1 MIAQAYD
8 ERVTIDA
15 RRLRFGPAVW
25 RLRCLRAA
33 LAVLQSCRLSEGTGM
48 PMDNMRE
55 ESGAEPVAAF
65 SMSHPA
71 VPALYIVLTLGL
83 TMFSMQPVLIA
94 LSLAGGLA
102 YGFATRGAAR
112 TLGALRWQLPVI
124 LIIALVNPL
133 FSASGSTELFRIG
146 VRAVYLESMVYG
158 LCMGGL
164 FVASV
169 LWFEAAASML
179 EYDKVLALLG
189 NAAPVIA
196 LMISMCMRLIPQF
209 LRRGRTVLAVQDAID
224 VPGRAPTDPV
234 RSRLRASTVL
244 MGWGMEDSLER
255 ADAMRSRGWG
265 AATRRTTYARYR
277 LACGDAAA
285 LVGLAAFGVAT
296 AAVAW
301 IATTQYSFYPQLSV
315 PAPWLGYVVYAVW
328 MVLPCVLHA
337 IDEKRFG

>member
-1 MIAQAYD
+1 MS
-8 ERVTIDA
+8 VPLA
-15 RRLRFGPAVW
+15 RRLRWLCMAP
-25 RLRCLRAA
+25 AA
-33 LAVLQSCRLSEGTGM
+33 LRRWRLSEGTGV
-48 PMDNMRE
+48 PVDITRE
-55 ESGAEPVAAF
+55 ESASEPIAAF

-71 VPALYIVLTLGL
+71 VPALYMVLTLGL
-83 TMFSMQPVLIA
+83 IMFSMQPVLVA

-158 LCMGGL
+158 MCMGGL

-189 NAAPVIA
+189 NAAPVVA

-224 VPGRAPTDPV
+224 MPGRAPTDPV
-234 RSRLRASTVL
+234 RSRLRASSVL

-265 AATRRTTYARYR
+265 AAPRRTTYARYR
-277 LACGDAAA
+277 LGRGDAAA
-285 LVGLAAFGVAT
+285 LVGLAVFGA
-296 AAVAW
+296 AAVAVAW
-301 IATTQYSFYPQLSV
+301 AATTQYSFYPQLSV
-315 PAPWLGYVVYAVW
+315 PAPWLGYVVYAAW